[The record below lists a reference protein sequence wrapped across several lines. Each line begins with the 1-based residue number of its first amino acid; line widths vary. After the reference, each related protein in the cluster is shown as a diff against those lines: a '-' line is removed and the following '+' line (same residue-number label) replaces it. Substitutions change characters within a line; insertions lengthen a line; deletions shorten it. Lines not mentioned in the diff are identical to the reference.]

1 MFNNTYFVRLTK
13 RLYHKLY
20 SPFEPIFR
28 LSETEKKGNFLKL
41 TYCKIL
47 LSPKV
52 QLPYELGRTIRG
64 TKFNRSK
71 DIYSKVVS
79 EILNNKSSDEVIKI
93 LYNEYKNF
101 EHKSVSD
108 INKFLTSS
116 KIISYPSWLMV
127 LPWDN
132 SDVATMKKNYLL
144 SFYKNRSENGM
155 SFIDKT
161 LEHYEEKI
169 FSYDTAKSHVN
180 QFERLINKIKNQGYI
195 ENNYDYPTAVILIK
209 DNEWRW
215 IMSSSGNHRAHIKKE
230 LNYNYI
236 NCKVSGVVNFSKLHR
251 LKNVVNGIFNEKEA
265 AVLFDNVFKGEV
277 PVRGAI

>member
-41 TYCKIL
+41 TFCKIL

-64 TKFNRSK
+64 TKFDRSK

-108 INKFLTSS
+108 INNFLTSS

-169 FSYDTAKSHVN
+169 FSYDNAKSHVN

-251 LKNVVNGIFNEKEA
+251 LKNVVNGIFNKKEA
-265 AVLFDNVFKGEV
+265 AMLFDNVFKGEV

>member
-1 MFNNTYFVRLTK
+1 MFNNICFVKLTK
-13 RLYHKLY
+13 RLYLKLY
-20 SPFEPIFR
+20 SPFESIFK
-28 LSETEKKGNFLKL
+28 LSESENKGNFLKL
-41 TYCKIL
+41 TYFKIL

-52 QLPYELGRTIRG
+52 QLPYKLGRTIRG
-64 TKFNRSK
+64 TMFDRSK
-71 DIYSKVVS
+71 DIYSKVVA

-93 LYNEYKNF
+93 LHDEYQNF

-108 INKFLTSS
+108 INNFLTTSR
-116 KIISYPSWLMV
+116 IISYPSWLMV

-132 SDVATMKKNYLL
+132 SEINTMKKNYLL
-144 SFYKNRSENGM
+144 SFHKNRSENGM

-161 LEHYEEKI
+161 LEHLEEKI
-169 FSYDTAKSHVN
+169 YSYDTAKSHVH
-180 QFERLINKIKNQGYI
+180 QFERLIDKIKVQGYI

-209 DNEWRW
+209 DNKWRW

-236 NCKVSGVVNFSKLHR
+236 NCKVSGIVNFSKLHR

-265 AVLFDNVFKGEV
+265 AILFDNVFKGEV

>member
-1 MFNNTYFVRLTK
+1 MFNNTCFVKLTK
-13 RLYHKLY
+13 RLYLKFY
-20 SPFEPIFR
+20 SPFETIFK
-28 LSETEKKGNFLKL
+28 LSESENKGNFLKL

-64 TKFNRSK
+64 TMFDRSK
-71 DIYSKVVS
+71 DIYSKVVA

-93 LYNEYKNF
+93 LHDEYHNF

-108 INKFLTSS
+108 INNFLTTSR
-116 KIISYPSWLMV
+116 IISYPSWLMV

-132 SDVATMKKNYLL
+132 SEINTMKKNYLL
-144 SFYKNRSENGM
+144 SFHKNRSENGM
-155 SFIDKT
+155 LFIDKT
-161 LEHYEEKI
+161 LEHIEEKI

-180 QFERLINKIKNQGYI
+180 QFERLIDKIKVQGYI

-209 DNEWRW
+209 DNKWRW

-236 NCKVSGVVNFSKLHR
+236 NCKVSGIVNFSKLHR

>member
-1 MFNNTYFVRLTK
+1 MFNNICFVKLTK
-13 RLYHKLY
+13 RLYLKLY
-20 SPFEPIFR
+20 SPFETIFK
-28 LSETEKKGNFLKL
+28 LSESENKGNFLKL
-41 TYCKIL
+41 TYFKIL

-64 TKFNRSK
+64 TMFDRSK
-71 DIYSKVVS
+71 DIYSKVVA

-93 LYNEYKNF
+93 LHDEYQNF

-108 INKFLTSS
+108 INNFLTTSR
-116 KIISYPSWLMV
+116 IISYPSWLMV

-132 SDVATMKKNYLL
+132 SEINTMKKNYLL
-144 SFYKNRSENGM
+144 SFHKNRSENGM

-161 LEHYEEKI
+161 LEHLEEKI
-169 FSYDTAKSHVN
+169 YSYDTAKSHVH
-180 QFERLINKIKNQGYI
+180 QFERLIDKIKVQGYI
-195 ENNYDYPTAVILIK
+195 ENIYDYPTAVILIK
-209 DNEWRW
+209 DNKWRW

-236 NCKVSGVVNFSKLHR
+236 NCKVSGIVNFSKLHR

-265 AVLFDNVFKGEV
+265 AVLFDNVFKGAV

>member
-1 MFNNTYFVRLTK
+1 MFNNTYFVRLIN

-28 LSETEKKGNFLKL
+28 LNETEKKGNFLKL

-64 TKFNRSK
+64 TKFDRSK
-71 DIYSKVVS
+71 DIYSKVVA

-93 LYNEYKNF
+93 LFNEYQNF

-108 INKFLTSS
+108 INNFLTSS
-116 KIISYPSWLMV
+116 RIISYPSWLMV

-132 SDVATMKKNYLL
+132 SDIITMKKNYLL

-161 LEHYEEKI
+161 LKHYEEKI

-180 QFERLINKIKNQGYI
+180 QFERLINKIKDQGYI
-195 ENNYDYPTAVILIK
+195 ENNYDNPTAVILIK
-209 DNEWRW
+209 DNKWRW

-230 LNYNYI
+230 LNYDYI
-236 NCKVSGVVNFSKLHR
+236 TCKVSGVVNFSKLHR

-265 AVLFDNVFKGEV
+265 AILFDNVFKGEV

>member
-1 MFNNTYFVRLTK
+1 MFNNTYFVKLSK

-20 SPFEPIFR
+20 SPFEAIFR
-28 LSETEKKGNFLKL
+28 LNETEKKGNFLKL

-64 TKFNRSK
+64 TKFDRSK

-79 EILNNKSSDEVIKI
+79 EILNNKSPDEVIKI
-93 LYNEYKNF
+93 LYNEYQDF
-101 EHKSVSD
+101 EQKSVLD
-108 INKFLTSS
+108 INNFLTSS

-132 SDVATMKKNYLL
+132 TDVTTMKKNYLL

-161 LEHYEEKI
+161 LEHFEKKI

-180 QFERLINKIKNQGYI
+180 QFERLINKIKDQGYI

-209 DNEWRW
+209 DKKWRW

-230 LNYNYI
+230 LTYSYI

-265 AVLFDNVFKGEV
+265 AILFDNVFNGEV
-277 PVRGAI
+277 PVRGPI

>member
-236 NCKVSGVVNFSKLHR
+236 NCKVSGIVNFSKLHR

-265 AVLFDNVFKGEV
+265 AMLFDNVFKGEV

>member
-1 MFNNTYFVRLTK
+1 MFNNTCFVKLTK
-13 RLYHKLY
+13 RLYLKLY
-20 SPFEPIFR
+20 SPLETIFK
-28 LSETEKKGNFLKL
+28 LSESENKGNFLKL
-41 TYCKIL
+41 TYFKIL

-64 TKFNRSK
+64 TMFDRSK
-71 DIYSKVVS
+71 DIYSKVVA

-93 LYNEYKNF
+93 LHDEYQNF

-108 INKFLTSS
+108 INDFLTTSR
-116 KIISYPSWLMV
+116 IISYPSWLMV

-132 SDVATMKKNYLL
+132 SEINTMKKNYLL
-144 SFYKNRSENGM
+144 SFHKNRSENGM

-161 LEHYEEKI
+161 LEHLEEKI
-169 FSYDTAKSHVN
+169 FSYDTAKSHVH
-180 QFERLINKIKNQGYI
+180 QFERLIDKIKVQGYI

-209 DNEWRW
+209 DNKWRW

-236 NCKVSGVVNFSKLHR
+236 NCKVSGIVNFSKLHR

>member
-41 TYCKIL
+41 TFCKIL

-52 QLPYELGRTIRG
+52 QLPYELGRTVRG
-64 TKFNRSK
+64 TKFDRSK

-108 INKFLTSS
+108 INNFLTSS

-169 FSYDTAKSHVN
+169 FSYDNAKSHVN

-251 LKNVVNGIFNEKEA
+251 LKNVVNGIFNKKEA
-265 AVLFDNVFKGEV
+265 AMLFDNVFKGEV

>member
-215 IMSSSGNHRAHIKKE
+215 IMSSSGNHRAHIKNE

-265 AVLFDNVFKGEV
+265 AMLFDNVFKGEV

>member
-1 MFNNTYFVRLTK
+1 MFKNTYFVRLTK

-41 TYCKIL
+41 TLCKIL

-64 TKFNRSK
+64 TKFDRSK

-93 LYNEYKNF
+93 LFNEYKNF

-108 INKFLTSS
+108 INNFLTSS

-132 SDVATMKKNYLL
+132 SDVATMKKNHLL

-251 LKNVVNGIFNEKEA
+251 LKNVVNGIFNKKEA
-265 AVLFDNVFKGEV
+265 AMLFDNVFKGEV

>member
-265 AVLFDNVFKGEV
+265 AMLFDNVFKGEV

>member
-1 MFNNTYFVRLTK
+1 MFNNICFVKLTK
-13 RLYHKLY
+13 RLYLKLY
-20 SPFEPIFR
+20 SPFETIFK
-28 LSETEKKGNFLKL
+28 LSESENKGNFLKL
-41 TYCKIL
+41 TYFKIL

-64 TKFNRSK
+64 TMFDRSK
-71 DIYSKVVS
+71 DIYSKVVA

-93 LYNEYKNF
+93 LHDEYQNF

-108 INKFLTSS
+108 INNFLTTSR
-116 KIISYPSWLMV
+116 IISYPSWLMV

-132 SDVATMKKNYLL
+132 SEINTMKKNYLL
-144 SFYKNRSENGM
+144 SFHKNRSENGM

-161 LEHYEEKI
+161 LEHLEEKI
-169 FSYDTAKSHVN
+169 YSYDTAKSHVH
-180 QFERLINKIKNQGYI
+180 QFERLIDKIKVQGYI

-209 DNEWRW
+209 DNKWRW

-236 NCKVSGVVNFSKLHR
+236 NCKVSGIVNFSKLHR

-265 AVLFDNVFKGEV
+265 AVLFDNVFKGAV